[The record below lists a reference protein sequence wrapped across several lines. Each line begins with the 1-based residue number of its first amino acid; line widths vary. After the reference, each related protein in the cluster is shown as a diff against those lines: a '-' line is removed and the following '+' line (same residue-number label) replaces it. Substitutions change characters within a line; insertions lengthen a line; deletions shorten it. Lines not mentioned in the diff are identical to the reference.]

1 MKIPEKKRS
10 RFRRRRTVPKKP
22 ASAKAASAKPTE
34 EKTVPV
40 KPEPGKPT
48 VQQPLPEKPVP
59 EKPSVPKKPSAP
71 KTAAEMPV
79 RNAAASEKP
88 AAENSGRSAPSPVA
102 KGFCIRRPL
111 LWAALLAVLVLAALL
126 CGRPLRNSWPQSELS
141 GYFAAVQPDGRID
154 LNRADAAALRTLP
167 GVGESR
173 AAAIL
178 AWREEHGGFSC
189 VEELL
194 QIAGIGEKMLETL
207 RDSVCVLPT
216 E

>member
-22 ASAKAASAKPTE
+22 APAKAASAKPIE
-34 EKTVPV
+34 KKTVPV
-40 KPEPGKPT
+40 KPEPEKPT
-48 VQQPLPEKPVP
+48 VQQPVP
-59 EKPSVPKKPSAP
+59 EKPSAP

-88 AAENSGRSAPSPVA
+88 AAENSGRSAPSPAA

-207 RDSVCVLPT
+207 RDFVCVLPT